1 MVTCLDTKTGKYVA
15 KSKMERKVTSA
26 NESDYL
32 SVILPSLTQVNS
44 KVLKVALFFWDTQV
58 Y

>member
-1 MVTCLDTKTGKYVA
+1 MNFIDTNTGKYLA

>member
-1 MVTCLDTKTGKYVA
+1 MNFIDTNTGKYLA

-32 SVILPSLTQVNS
+32 SVILPALTQVN
-44 KVLKVALFFWDTQV
+44 L
-58 Y
+58 YYR